1 MANVLTEFVLHN
13 LGAHGAI
20 VEFDEGVDAMLGS
33 RPYPPDIRRLLGQ
46 AVAAMPLLAVHA
58 RYEGRL
64 GLQFRGQEGPLE
76 MLVAQVESG
85 LRVRGMAK
93 CAADAAGD
101 FQTLMQ
107 GGTLGLLIEP
117 QAGAQNY
124 QALVAV
130 HGDSLA
136 ASLEHYFAQ
145 SEQLPT
151 LLRLAWSPKRIAG
164 LILQR
169 LPLSEL
175 NSTEANWEHIEHL
188 FATLG
193 EEELA
198 AEGAHTI
205 LRRLFH
211 AEDLRVLEP
220 RAVSLTCRCSR
231 SGISAML
238 LSLGESELRDHL
250 AEHHKIDVTCEFCG
264 REYTFTEPDVDSL
277 LLAARMQPDSSQ
289 RH

>member
-13 LGAHGAI
+13 LGVHGAI

-33 RPYPPDIRRLLGQ
+33 RPYPADVRRLLGQ
-46 AVAAMPLLAVHA
+46 AVVAMPLLAVHA

-64 GLQFRGQEGPLE
+64 SLQFRGEGALQ
-76 MLVAQVESG
+76 MLVAQIESG

-93 CAADAAGD
+93 CRDGAAGD
-101 FQTLMQ
+101 FRTLAQ

-117 QAGAQNY
+117 EVGSQNY
-124 QALVAV
+124 QALVAI

-136 ASLEHYFAQ
+136 ESLEHYFAQ
-145 SEQLPT
+145 SEQLPS

-164 LILQR
+164 LIVQR

-175 NSTEANWEHIEHL
+175 NSSEANWEHVEHL
-188 FATLG
+188 VATVG
-193 EEELA
+193 EQELA
-198 AEGAHTI
+198 EVDAHTM

-231 SGISAML
+231 GGISAML
-238 LSLGESELRDHL
+238 LSLGENELRDHL
-250 AEHHKIDVTCEFCG
+250 AEHHRIDVTCEFCG
-264 REYTFTEPDVDSL
+264 REYHFTEPDVEAL
-277 LLAARMQPDSSQ
+277 MLASRMQPDSPQ

>member
-1 MANVLTEFVLHN
+1 MANQITEFVFPE

-20 VEFDEGVDAMLGS
+20 VEFDEGIDAMLGA
-33 RPYPPDIRRLLGQ
+33 RPYPADVRRLLGQ

-64 GLQFRGQEGPLE
+64 SLQFQGPQALK
-76 MLVAQVESG
+76 MLVAQIESG

-93 CAADAAGD
+93 CEGEAAGD
-101 FQTLMQ
+101 FQALMH

-117 QAGAQNY
+117 EVGAQNY
-124 QALVAV
+124 QALVAI

-151 LLRLAWSPKRIAG
+151 LLRLAWGPKRVSG
-164 LILQR
+164 LMLQR
-169 LPLSEL
+169 LPLSEIG
-175 NSTEANWEHIEHL
+175 SSEANWEHLSHL

-193 EEELA
+193 EAELA
-198 AEGAHTI
+198 ETDARVVLH
-205 LRRLFH
+205 RLFH
-211 AEDLRVLEP
+211 AETVRLLEP
-220 RAVSLTCRCSR
+220 RAVTLTCRCSR
-231 SGISAML
+231 PGIAAML
-238 LSLGESELRDHL
+238 LSLGEQELQDHL
-250 AEHHKIDVTCEFCG
+250 AERQTVDVTCEFCG
-264 REYTFTEPDVDSL
+264 REYVFTAADVGDL
-277 LLAARMQPDSSQ
+277 LLKARMQPGSQQ